1 MSPAVSLRE
10 GSPGGGVGGWP
21 GLLARL
27 LGLATVRAYGGERSG
42 SAPGEPLRNTPG
54 ATNQRAAPGDNEP
67 APRSS
72 SAFEPFFREHE
83 RAVYACLWRLTGDAQ
98 TARDLT
104 QETFI
109 RAWRHFEQA
118 SAYERPL
125 AWLLRIAT
133 NLAISTHQR
142 ESSRR
147 TVSTDALGRDDA
159 PASSDPMRKLAERD
173 LVQRTLLELPANQ
186 RAALVLREVYGFSCE
201 EIGGMLGIGRD
212 AVKMALYRGREGFRR
227 RYLGKV
233 DAQ

>member
-1 MSPAVSLRE
+1 MSSAVSLLE
-10 GSPGGGVGGWP
+10 GSPGARRGDWLA
-21 GLLARL
+21 LLARL
-27 LGLATVRAYGGERSG
+27 RSLAAVRAYSDR
-42 SAPGEPLRNTPG
+42 PGNARDEPAG
-54 ATNQRAAPGDNEP
+54 ATSTTASQQTADRDHTSASP
-67 APRSS
+67 SS
-72 SAFEPFFREHE
+72 AAFEPFFREHE

-118 SAYERPL
+118 RDYERPL

-142 ESSRR
+142 ESMRR
-147 TVSTDALGRDDA
+147 AVSTETLGWEEG
-159 PASSDPMRKLAERD
+159 PARSDPMRGLAERD

-201 EIGGMLGIGRD
+201 EIGSMLGIGRD

>member
-1 MSPAVSLRE
+1 MSAVASIPR
-10 GSPGGGVGGWP
+10 GGQERADGW
-21 GLLARL
+21 LARL
-27 LGLATVRAYGGERSG
+27 VFWAELASTRAYSGKRGGNTNTSETAHTSASERGASR
-42 SAPGEPLRNTPG
+42 SATPG
-54 ATNQRAAPGDNEP
+54 PV
-67 APRSS
+67 SS
-72 SAFEPFFREHE
+72 AAFEPFFREYE

-109 RAWRHFEQA
+109 RAWQHFEQA
-118 SAYERPL
+118 RDYERPL

-133 NLAISTHQR
+133 NLAITTFQR

-147 TVSTDALGRDDA
+147 AVSTDALSMEDMPSR
-159 PASSDPMRKLAERD
+159 SDPTRGLAERD

-201 EIGGMLGIGRD
+201 EIGSMLGIGRD
-212 AVKMALYRGREGFRR
+212 AVKMALFRGREGFRR